1 MSESTGSGTEV
12 LGQVPDQVN
21 SQAEHT
27 AVADSQTQAATPLV
41 VTPQLAKFDQPLT
54 LDCGQV
60 LGAHELVFET
70 YGTLNNDRT
79 NAVLVCHA
87 LSGDHHA
94 AGKHSTDDEK
104 SGWWDSCIGPGK
116 AIDTDRF
123 FVVCSNNLGGC
134 RGSTGPL
141 SVNPQTG
148 VLYGPDFP
156 IVTCGDWVN
165 SQKMLMEHLGLD
177 HWTAVVGGSL
187 GAMQG
192 LQWAIDYPDLVDHIL
207 LVASAPKLSAQNV
220 AFNEVARQAIM
231 TDPEF
236 HEGRY
241 FDHNTVPR
249 RGLMLARML
258 GHITYLSEDAMRE
271 KFGREL
277 RADKLNFNYE
287 VEFQVESYLRYQGAS
302 FVDRFDA
309 NTYLLMTKALD
320 YFDPARAF
328 NNDLVTAF
336 EQIKARALVISFTS
350 DWRFSSER
358 SEEIVNAMMLAGLN
372 VSSTIIQSI
381 SGHDSFLMPIADYT
395 DTIASWLGNIQLRD
409 RV

>member
-1 MSESTGSGTEV
+1 M
-12 LGQVPDQVN
+12 
-21 SQAEHT
+21 
-27 AVADSQTQAATPLV
+27 
-41 VTPQLAKFDQPLT
+41 TPQMARFDQPLT

-60 LGAHELVFET
+60 LDSHELIYET
-70 YGTLNNDRT
+70 YGTLNDKKN

-94 AGKHSTDDEK
+94 AGKHKTDDK
-104 SGWWDSCIGPGK
+104 KLGWWDSCIGPGK
-116 AIDTDRF
+116 AIDTNRF
-123 FVVCSNNLGGC
+123 FIVSSNNLGGC

-141 SVNPQTG
+141 SINPKTG
-148 VLYGPDFP
+148 SPYGPEFP

-177 HWTAVVGGSL
+177 HWAAVVGGSL

-192 LQWAIDYPDLVDHIL
+192 LQWAIDYPDLVDNIL

-236 HEGRY
+236 HGGRY
-241 FDHNTVPR
+241 FEHNTVPK

-258 GHITYLSEDAMRE
+258 GHITYLSEDAMHE

-277 RADKLNFNYE
+277 RVEKLNFNYG
-287 VEFQVESYLRYQGAS
+287 VEFQVESYLRHQGAS

-320 YFDPARAF
+320 YFDPAGDYD
-328 NNDLVTAF
+328 NNLVKAF
-336 EQIKARALVISFTS
+336 EQIKARVMVISFTS
-350 DWRFSSER
+350 DWRFSTER
-358 SEEIVNAMMLAGLN
+358 SEEIVNAMMLAGCN

-381 SGHDSFLMPIADYT
+381 SGHDSFLMPIDDYT
-395 DTIASWLGNIQLRD
+395 DSIATWLGSITLRQ
-409 RV
+409 VTL

>member
-1 MSESTGSGTEV
+1 
-12 LGQVPDQVN
+12 
-21 SQAEHT
+21 
-27 AVADSQTQAATPLV
+27 
-41 VTPQLAKFDQPLT
+41 
-54 LDCGQV
+54 
-60 LGAHELVFET
+60 
-70 YGTLNNDRT
+70 
-79 NAVLVCHA
+79 
-87 LSGDHHA
+87 
-94 AGKHSTDDEK
+94 
-104 SGWWDSCIGPGK
+104 
-116 AIDTDRF
+116 
-123 FVVCSNNLGGC
+123 
-134 RGSTGPL
+134 
-141 SVNPQTG
+141 
-148 VLYGPDFP
+148 
-156 IVTCGDWVN
+156 
-165 SQKMLMEHLGLD
+165 MLMQYLGLD
-177 HWTAVVGGSL
+177 HWAAVVGGSL

-241 FDHNTVPR
+241 FEHDTVPK

-277 RADKLNFNYE
+277 STEKLNFNYG

-302 FVDRFDA
+302 FVNRFDA

-320 YFDPARAF
+320 YFDPAGEYD
-328 NNDLVTAF
+328 NNLVTAF

-358 SEEIVNAMMLAGLN
+358 SEEIVNAMMAAGLN

-381 SGHDSFLMPIADYT
+381 SGHDSFLMPIKDYT
-395 DTIASWLGNIQLRD
+395 DSISSWLNNITLRD
-409 RV
+409 SVGSETGHD

>member
-1 MSESTGSGTEV
+1 MPSNESQSVGVVAPQVARFSEA
-12 LGQVPDQVN
+12 L
-21 SQAEHT
+21 
-27 AVADSQTQAATPLV
+27 L
-41 VTPQLAKFDQPLT
+41 
-54 LDCGQV
+54 LDCGQI
-60 LGAHELVFET
+60 LDGHELIYET
-70 YGTLNNDRT
+70 YGTLNREKN
-79 NAVLVCHA
+79 NAVLACHA

-94 AGKHSTDDEK
+94 AGFHSADDK
-104 SGWWDSCIGPGK
+104 KPGWWDSCIGPGK

-141 SVNPQTG
+141 STNPSTNKH
-148 VLYGPDFP
+148 YGPDFP
-156 IVTCGDWVN
+156 IVTCKDWVN

-177 HWTAVVGGSL
+177 HWAAVVGGSL

-241 FDHNTVPR
+241 YEHDTVPR

-258 GHITYLSEDAMRE
+258 GHITYLSEDAMHE

-277 RADKLNFNYE
+277 RVEKLNYNYD
-287 VEFQVESYLRYQGAS
+287 VEFQVESYLRHQGAS
-302 FVDRFDA
+302 FVNRFDA

-320 YFDPARAF
+320 YFDPARDF
-328 NNDLVTAF
+328 DNNLVTAF
-336 EQIKARALVISFTS
+336 ERIRAKAMVISFNS

-358 SEEIVNAMMLAGLN
+358 SEEIVNAMMLANCN
-372 VSSTIIQSI
+372 VSSCIIHSI
-381 SGHDSFLMPIADYT
+381 SGHDSFLMPIDDYVQS
-395 DTIASWLGNIQLRD
+395 IKSWLGSITLRS
-409 RV
+409 VVPG